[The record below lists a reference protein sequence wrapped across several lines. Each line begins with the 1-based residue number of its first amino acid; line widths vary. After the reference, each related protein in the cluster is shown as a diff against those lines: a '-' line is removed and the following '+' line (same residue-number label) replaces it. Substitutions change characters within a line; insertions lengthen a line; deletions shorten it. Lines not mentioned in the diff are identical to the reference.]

1 MCVEVR
7 YVVVINGL
15 SLQQIY
21 VYSFSAK
28 PFFFYRAF
36 VFFVAVMH
44 CAEMQNA
51 LNEIESLK
59 KERNELNDKVEAYEK
74 SLEVMCTIKTTDL
87 EEEEERE

>member
-1 MCVEVR
+1 M
-7 YVVVINGL
+7 G
-15 SLQQIY
+15 SLCNK
-21 VYSFSAK
+21 YSLLLHLLTLL
-28 PFFFYRAF
+28 PCF

>member
-1 MCVEVR
+1 M
-7 YVVVINGL
+7 G
-15 SLQQIY
+15 SLCNKY
-21 VYSFSAK
+21 MFTPSPANPSTVF
-28 PFFFYRAF
+28 F